1 MSEMV
6 ERVAEAAYAKCMA
19 NSANL
24 LPLPPDLEVL
34 VNEPPWSELAE
45 QFKVHWREIARAAIE
60 AMRKPTEAMVEGAW
74 MSATAEDAAGVWRD
88 MIDKALK

>member
-45 QFKVHWREIARAAIE
+45 QFKLHWREIARASIE
-60 AMRKPTEAMVEGAW
+60 AMREPTTEMAMAHP
-74 MSATAEDAAGVWRD
+74 MLPCRDVWRL
-88 MIDKALK
+88 MIDEALK